1 MKACKAAGIAIFL
14 LGVPVIQ
21 GCFGVVA
28 TGTAASAVAAQDRR
42 TPGTFIDDELIELK
56 VLAAIFDDESM
67 SSQTHINATS
77 VNGLVL
83 LTGEAPGESLRTRIT
98 EIARGI
104 TKVRAVQ
111 NEIALEAA
119 EHAHREGQRYGSDRQ
134 GQSRAAPGQGDQCSA
149 SQGGHR
155 GGHRL
160 PHGTSQTRRGR
171 PRNGNIAARGRRST
185 CRESHGVHRIIRT
198 CLMFRNSRLLHYFE
212 TGFSARL
219 RRRTIVTGIGE

>member
-1 MKACKAAGIAIFL
+1 MKASKAAGIAIFL
-14 LGVPVIQ
+14 FGVPVIQ
-21 GCFGVVA
+21 GCFGVIA

-56 VLAAIFDDESM
+56 VLAAILDDERM

-111 NEIALEAA
+111 NEIALEAPSTLIA
-119 EHAHREGQRYGSDRQ
+119 RASDTVVTGKVKAALLQDRE
-134 GQSRAAPGQGDQCSA
+134 
-149 SQGGHR
+149 
-155 GGHRL
+155 L
-160 PHGTSQTRRGR
+160 
-171 PRNGNIAARGRRST
+171 NAARVKVVTEGGIVYLMGLLKPDEADRATEISRRVA
-185 CRESHGVHRIIRT
+185 GVQRVVKVMEYI
-198 CLMFRNSRLLHYFE
+198 E
-212 TGFSARL
+212 
-219 RRRTIVTGIGE
+219 

>member
-1 MKACKAAGIAIFL
+1 MKASKAAGIAIFL

-56 VLAAIFDDESM
+56 VLAAILDDERM

-111 NEIALEAA
+111 NEIALEAPSTLIA
-119 EHAHREGQRYGSDRQ
+119 RASDTVVTGKVKAALLQDRE
-134 GQSRAAPGQGDQCSA
+134 
-149 SQGGHR
+149 
-155 GGHRL
+155 L
-160 PHGTSQTRRGR
+160 
-171 PRNGNIAARGRRST
+171 NAARVKVVTEGGIVYLMGLLKPDEADRATEISRRVA
-185 CRESHGVHRIIRT
+185 GVQRVVKVMEYI
-198 CLMFRNSRLLHYFE
+198 E
-212 TGFSARL
+212 
-219 RRRTIVTGIGE
+219 

>member
-1 MKACKAAGIAIFL
+1 MKASKAAGIAIFL

-21 GCFGVVA
+21 GCFGVIA

-56 VLAAIFDDESM
+56 VLAAILEDERM

-111 NEIALEAA
+111 NEIALEAPSTLIA
-119 EHAHREGQRYGSDRQ
+119 RAGDTVVTGKVKAALLQDRE
-134 GQSRAAPGQGDQCSA
+134 
-149 SQGGHR
+149 
-155 GGHRL
+155 L
-160 PHGTSQTRRGR
+160 
-171 PRNGNIAARGRRST
+171 NAARVKVVTEGGIVYLMGLLKPDEADRATEISRRVA
-185 CRESHGVHRIIRT
+185 GVQRVVKVMEYI
-198 CLMFRNSRLLHYFE
+198 E
-212 TGFSARL
+212 
-219 RRRTIVTGIGE
+219 

>member
-1 MKACKAAGIAIFL
+1 MKACKAAVIAIFL

-28 TGTAASAVAAQDRR
+28 TGTVASAVAAQDRR

-56 VLAAIFDDESM
+56 VLAAILDDESM

-111 NEIALEAA
+111 NEIALEAPSMLIA
-119 EHAHREGQRYGSDRQ
+119 RASDTVVTGKVKAALFQDRE
-134 GQSRAAPGQGDQCSA
+134 
-149 SQGGHR
+149 
-155 GGHRL
+155 L
-160 PHGTSQTRRGR
+160 
-171 PRNGNIAARGRRST
+171 NAARVKVVTERGIVYLMGLLKPDEADRATEISRRVA
-185 CRESHGVHRIIRT
+185 GVQRVVKVMEYI
-198 CLMFRNSRLLHYFE
+198 E
-212 TGFSARL
+212 
-219 RRRTIVTGIGE
+219 

>member
-1 MKACKAAGIAIFL
+1 MKASKAAGIAIFL

-21 GCFGVVA
+21 GCFGVIA

-56 VLAAIFDDESM
+56 VLAAILDDERM

-111 NEIALEAA
+111 NEIALEAPSTLIA
-119 EHAHREGQRYGSDRQ
+119 RASD
-134 GQSRAAPGQGDQCSA
+134 
-149 SQGGHR
+149 
-155 GGHRL
+155 
-160 PHGTSQTRRGR
+160 T
-171 PRNGNIAARGRRST
+171 
-185 CRESHGVHRIIRT
+185 V
-198 CLMFRNSRLLHYFE
+198 
-212 TGFSARL
+212 
-219 RRRTIVTGIGE
+219 VTGKVKAALLQDRELNAVQVKVVTEGGIVYLMGLLKPDEADRATEISRRVAGVQRVVKVMEYIE